1 MTIEE
6 TIYKA
11 ITENGPIP
19 FSQFMTM
26 ALYDPENGFYATGG
40 AGRRRDFITSPES
53 GPLFGKLVATAIDQ
67 WWQELGNPADLTFI
81 EVGAGKGTLA
91 RTILRSEFKC
101 RDKLK
106 YFGIEISGFQRSK
119 HPSEIE
125 SFETMPTD
133 VENGIIFA
141 NELLDNLPFDIFE
154 STKDG
159 KWKQV
164 CIGIENGGLKEI
176 LIEETIGQPDYAI
189 EEIGI
194 RVPSQKAAQDWLEKA
209 LKSLR
214 KGRVIVIDYAVENF
228 PVSPDHNWLLTYTK
242 HERSH
247 DPLSNPGTKDITSD
261 VDISQLQ
268 KIQTPALIRTQSQ
281 WLKELGIDELV
292 NEGKRY
298 WLENVH
304 KPDVVALEARSRATE
319 SKALLDD
326 NGLGGFKVIE
336 WDVKSSDQIAQDNP

>member
-1 MTIEE
+1 
-6 TIYKA
+6 
-11 ITENGPIP
+11 
-19 FSQFMTM
+19 
-26 ALYDPENGFYATGG
+26 
-40 AGRRRDFITSPES
+40 
-53 GPLFGKLVATAIDQ
+53 
-67 WWQELGNPADLTFI
+67 
-81 EVGAGKGTLA
+81 
-91 RTILRSEFKC
+91 
-101 RDKLK
+101 
-106 YFGIEISGFQRSK
+106 
-119 HPSEIE
+119 
-125 SFETMPTD
+125 
-133 VENGIIFA
+133 
-141 NELLDNLPFDIFE
+141 
-154 STKDG
+154 
-159 KWKQV
+159 
-164 CIGIENGGLKEI
+164 
-176 LIEETIGQPDYAI
+176 
-189 EEIGI
+189 
-194 RVPSQKAAQDWLEKA
+194 

-228 PVSPDHNWLLTYTK
+228 PVSPDHNWLRTYTK

>member
-1 MTIEE
+1 
-6 TIYKA
+6 
-11 ITENGPIP
+11 
-19 FSQFMTM
+19 
-26 ALYDPENGFYATGG
+26 
-40 AGRRRDFITSPES
+40 
-53 GPLFGKLVATAIDQ
+53 ATAIDQ

-91 RTILRSEFKC
+91 RTILRSEFEC
-101 RDKLK
+101 RDNLK
-106 YFGIEISGFQRSK
+106 YLGIEISGFQRSK

-125 SFETMPTD
+125 SGETMPAD

-176 LIEETIGQPDYAI
+176 LIEETTGQPDYAI

-228 PVSPDHNWLLTYTK
+228 PVSPDHNWLRTYSK

-261 VDISQLQ
+261 IDISQLK

-298 WLENVH
+298 WLENIH